1 MIQDSNVVAQSGIPQ
16 IPLVN
21 STQILTQSSPLV
33 NSQMPAASTQI
44 NTTQVTTAPT
54 TSQQISYV
62 PIVSAIQQPKT
73 GAKPVVKVV
82 PIYDEM

>member
-33 NSQMPAASTQI
+33 NSQMPATSAQI

>member
-33 NSQMPAASTQI
+33 NSQMPATSTQI

-73 GAKPVVKVV
+73 GSKPVVKVV

>member
-33 NSQMPAASTQI
+33 NSQMPATSTQI

-62 PIVSAIQQPKT
+62 PIVSTIQQPKT

>member
-33 NSQMPAASTQI
+33 NSQMPATSTQI

-73 GAKPVVKVV
+73 VAKPVVKVV

>member
-33 NSQMPAASTQI
+33 NSQMPANSTQI